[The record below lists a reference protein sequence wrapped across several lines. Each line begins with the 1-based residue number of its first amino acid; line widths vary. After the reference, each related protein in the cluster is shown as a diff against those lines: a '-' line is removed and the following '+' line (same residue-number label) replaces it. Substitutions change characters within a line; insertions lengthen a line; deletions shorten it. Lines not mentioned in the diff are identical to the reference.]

1 MMKVSEKKSGMTEIE
16 LIQQIQELNQIISD
30 LKRKNVSLLE
40 QSKRRDDKQI
50 EPYSEL
56 IEINEKLTRDKER
69 VLRENE
75 RLVIEKNI
83 IIDDNYRLIEMNERI
98 QAENKKF
105 LESEVEKNEGEAAG
119 KRRKLIANNN
129 KINNNNSSGLSSVNY
144 DNYNDLDNQKVK

>member
-1 MMKVSEKKSGMTEIE
+1 M
-16 LIQQIQELNQIISD
+16 
-30 LKRKNVSLLE
+30 
-40 QSKRRDDKQI
+40 
-50 EPYSEL
+50 
-56 IEINEKLTRDKER
+56 
-69 VLRENE
+69 LRENE